1 VRRLGALA
9 LVPLFVASAAFAAP
23 EDDSSASTSA
33 ASNIAGFSHI
43 HTEKLLFNINSGEFT
58 IPGHFT
64 ATREGSD
71 ITADHATGNSRQKVL
86 HAEGNVIVHQTPSAA
101 PGAKPSP
108 LTQRPS
114 TLTCDK
120 LDVDGIKKVYYATGN
135 MHFTQEGGREA
146 SSDRAVLDDGSHQLH
161 MEGHVHVRNGE
172 QVIDGDVLDYNTQ
185 TGDLS
190 ANGDVTITAPV
201 ETAAP
206 GPPASPGPPKRRKR
220 LI

>member
-1 VRRLGALA
+1 LRVLVLA
-9 LVPLFVASAAFAAP
+9 LVPLFGASFAVAQP
-23 EDDSSASTSA
+23 QDDSG

-43 HTEKLLFNINSGEFT
+43 HTDRLLYNINTGDFT

-64 ATREGSD
+64 ASRDSSD
-71 ITADHATGNSRQKVL
+71 IVADHATGNSKLKTL
-86 HAEGNVIVHQTPSAA
+86 HADGNVVVHQTPSASA
-101 PGAKPSP
+101 SPGAKPS
-108 LTQRPS
+108 LAQRPS

-120 LDVDGIKKVYYATGN
+120 LDVDGVKKLYYATGN

-172 QVIDGDVLDYNTQ
+172 QVIDGNVLDYNTQ
-185 TGDLS
+185 TGDIN

-201 ETAAP
+201 ETAQPAP
-206 GPPASPGPPKRRKR
+206 SASPAPKKRKR
-220 LI
+220 

>member
-1 VRRLGALA
+1 MRRFAVLA
-9 LVPLFVASAAFAAP
+9 LVPLFVASVAAAQSQD
-23 EDDSSASTSA
+23 ETG

-43 HTEKLLFNINSGEFT
+43 HTDRLLYNINSGDFT

-64 ATREGSD
+64 ASREGSD
-71 ITADHATGNSRQKVL
+71 ITADHATGNSKQKTL
-86 HAEGNVIVHQTPSAA
+86 HAEGNVVVHQTPSASA
-101 PGAKPSP
+101 TPGAKPS
-108 LTQRPS
+108 LVQRPS

-172 QVIDGDVLDYNTQ
+172 QLIDGDVLDYNTQ
-185 TGDLS
+185 TGDLN

-201 ETAAP
+201 ETPEP
-206 GPPASPGPPKRRKR
+206 GLPASPAPKKRKKG
-220 LI
+220 LL

>member
-1 VRRLGALA
+1 VRRFRVIVLA
-9 LVPLFVASAAFAAP
+9 LVPLFGASFAVGRP
-23 EDDSSASTSA
+23 QDDSG

-43 HTEKLLFNINSGEFT
+43 HTDRLLYNINTGDFT

-64 ATREGSD
+64 ASRDSSD
-71 ITADHATGNSRQKVL
+71 IVADHATGNSKLKTL
-86 HAEGNVIVHQTPSAA
+86 HADGNVVVHQTPSASA
-101 PGAKPSP
+101 SPGAKPS
-108 LTQRPS
+108 LAQRPS

-120 LDVDGIKKVYYATGN
+120 LDVDGVKKLYYATGN

-172 QVIDGDVLDYNTQ
+172 QVIDGNVLDYNTQ
-185 TGDLS
+185 TGDIN

-201 ETAAP
+201 ETAQPAP
-206 GPPASPGPPKRRKR
+206 SASPAPKKRKR
-220 LI
+220 